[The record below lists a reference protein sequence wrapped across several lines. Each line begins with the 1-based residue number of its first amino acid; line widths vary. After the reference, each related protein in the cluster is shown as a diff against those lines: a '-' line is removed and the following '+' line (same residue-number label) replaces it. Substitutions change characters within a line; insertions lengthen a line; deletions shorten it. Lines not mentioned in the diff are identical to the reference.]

1 MTDFLFLEEIHEMI
15 KGALKPRVMH
25 KKGVCAS
32 GYFRPYISLGEYTE
46 SEIFNLIDQVTPVSI
61 RFSAM
66 LGDSGTPD
74 SRRNIKCMSLKF
86 HDTNGDYDMISQSI
100 PVFFINDVH
109 DFKALADAFT
119 VNTAF
124 DGINREA
131 AWRFILEHPE
141 SANCFLRMFSY
152 EGLLDSFIY
161 AKWFSV
167 NSCVWVNSYDKRRNV
182 RYKWVPVT
190 KMVHKKSNNK
200 TRINAEFMSGFDPEV
215 AGTELRDALLTGD
228 FPQYHLIV
236 QIALKETEDKNTICW
251 DDEKNVEEIEAGV
264 LKITSLE
271 DKELN
276 FDIGRI
282 VKGIMPKEDDFIKY
296 MTFAHRLGCAERGHK
311 V

>member
-1 MTDFLFLEEIHEMI
+1 
-15 KGALKPRVMH
+15 
-25 KKGVCAS
+25 
-32 GYFRPYISLGEYTE
+32 
-46 SEIFNLIDQVTPVSI
+46 
-61 RFSAM
+61 
-66 LGDSGTPD
+66 
-74 SRRNIKCMSLKF
+74 MSLKF

-109 DFKALADAFT
+109 DFKALADALT

-131 AWRFILEHPE
+131 AWRFILAHPE

-167 NSCVWVNSYDKRRNV
+167 NSCVWVNSYDKRRSV